1 MSYPYPQDRHRDR
14 KEKGEQPY
22 KDAKE
27 SMAQADIELENEVA
41 AQSAPES
48 GPTST
53 DEVPEV
59 MIDRLRQVNEEVEA
73 QHREEYGASDRH
85 R

>member
-14 KEKGEQPY
+14 KEKGDQPY

-27 SMAQADIELENEVA
+27 AMAQQESDAENQVA
-41 AQSAPES
+41 AQNAPDI

-53 DEVPEV
+53 DEVSDEMV
-59 MIDRLRQVNEEVEA
+59 DRLRQVNEELEED
-73 QHREEYGASDRH
+73 QRERST
-85 R
+85 